1 MKKLTFMFAMLL
13 MAVVSFA
20 QEVTLPEGLTTEE
33 YEFTATKLASG
44 FGLDEEVSRTVNVA
58 FDGNDVYVQG
68 LSNNE
73 TYASSWVK
81 GVVNGDQITFEKEQE
96 LYVLDLGFM
105 LIKGVFNP
113 NSDVVFAYDAANNK
127 MTADAYEIS
136 DDNGEG
142 YHAIEQYA
150 NVVIAKAGGET
161 PVDEPT
167 VVTLPEGVTA
177 VDYQMTATTLKNYN
191 RVDVNRT
198 VKVAVDGTDVYMQ
211 GLAECLPEAWVKGM
225 LGGDEVVF
233 EGSQLL
239 GDNDGFDAMF
249 EPDHEHIAFTY
260 DAAADKY
267 TISAYELQAKSD
279 TWELYETVVIAKDNG
294 GDVPGD
300 DPIEPQGDF
309 TISPEGVQQTSLST
323 FVITFNNYTVKS
335 FMGEATAT
343 LTNTTTENTQT
354 VDVEVSEDG
363 KTATMNFE
371 ETTEPGKYTLQVVDL
386 CTENYKFLDNELVF
400 NYEIAGFEEPIEWTA
415 TPEAGEVEKIE
426 VVTINFN
433 KMLEVADGTQAYL
446 FKGEE
451 ELQAKD
457 ITLTGG
463 DKAVF
468 VAFDEVT
475 EAGEYQV
482 VIPEG
487 ISTIAGEAVPEIAI
501 NYTIAGSVEPM
512 EDYTISPEG
521 TMQESLS
528 TFVVTFNNFGVSTLG
543 SEENATLKNNTTG
556 VEQTAVMEISEDKK
570 VVTMNFEETTEPGKY
585 TLTLGDLWN
594 ASTYQILDPI
604 TANYEIAGAVEQ
616 LTWTATPEAG
626 EVEKIE
632 IVTVSFNKMV
642 EVADGTQAYLFKG
655 EEELQAKDITLT
667 GGDKAVFVAFDEV
680 TEAGEYQVVIPEGI
694 NTLEGEAVPEI
705 AIDYTIVGEA
715 PVLACEIDPAAGE
728 VTSIKDFTLT
738 FNGEVSLDA
747 YDAQA
752 VLTGGNLEEA
762 VKAPLAI
769 SEDHKV
775 VTFSFDEITEAGE
788 YTLTIPEG
796 AIFNRATFEDVAEM
810 TFNYTIVGGEDD
822 PTQPVVVP
830 ATATIE
836 DWTLEGS
843 LYASGGIQTLNQGT
857 KVAFEGENI
866 YIQGLCQYL
875 PEAWVKGT
883 FADGKAVLKSGQIYG
898 TLEEGGE
905 TYEFYMMGAN
915 ADSEGNLTLVDEFVL
930 NYDADAEKFT
940 LEDGVYILDNSNNTT
955 PSFYD
960 LFMSLVL
967 TKGKYVAPE
976 VVELPEGAVV
986 EDWQYEAYDN
996 YYQETVTRPSQVAF
1010 VGNEVYV
1017 NGITEVLP
1025 EAWIKGTLD
1034 GDKVTFAANQYL
1046 GHYES
1051 SYGSLDLFFNPE
1063 ADVVFGYD
1071 AEAGK
1076 LTAAEYVTFTGSYN
1090 YDEMSDVVITKVP
1103 EAAAVPAIPTINE
1116 VEIATYSYM
1125 GATIPATSV
1134 DGEPLAASKLY
1145 YMILVEKA
1153 KDQSE
1158 PFVLKAE
1165 NYTPY
1170 EEDMTEIPYM
1180 FNDAE
1185 NYYIQAYGD
1194 VHYVYLLTDAEEID
1208 TWYRLGVKSIYYGG
1222 GEVNESEI
1230 AWYTIKEYPTSVTGI
1245 SEIAAEDEGSV
1256 YYDAMGRRTNSQ
1268 AKGLLLKQVR
1278 MADGSVKTV
1287 KIARK

>member
-1 MKKLTFMFAMLL
+1 MKKLTFMFVMLL

-96 LYVLDLGFM
+96 LYVLDLGFL

-136 DDNGEG
+136 EDNGEG

-191 RVDVNRT
+191 RVDVDRT

-267 TISAYELQAKSD
+267 TISAYELQAKSY
-279 TWELYETVVIAKDNG
+279 TWEQYESVVITKANG
-294 GDVPGD
+294 GDEPGD

-335 FMGEATAT
+335 YMGEATAT
-343 LTNTTTENTQT
+343 LTNTTTENIQT
-354 VDVEVSEDG
+354 VAVEVSEDG

-386 CTENYKFLDNELVF
+386 CTENFKFLDEELVF

-463 DKAVF
+463 DKAVY

-501 NYTIAGSVEPM
+501 NYTIAGSELQD
-512 EDYTISPEG
+512 DYTISPEG
-521 TMQESLS
+521 VQQTSLS

-594 ASTYQILDPI
+594 ASTYQMLDPI

-642 EVADGTQAYLFKG
+642 EVADGAQAYLFKG

-705 AIDYTIVGEA
+705 AINYTIVGEA
-715 PVLACEIDPAAGE
+715 PELACEIDPAAGE

-747 YDAQA
+747 YEAQA

-762 VKAPLAI
+762 VKAPMAI

-796 AIFNRATFEDVAEM
+796 AIFNRATFEDIAEM
-810 TFNYTIVGGEDD
+810 TFNYTIVGGSEED
-822 PTQPVVVP
+822 VLVEVP
-830 ATATIE
+830 EGVEQE
-836 DWTLEGS
+836 DWHIEATYYTS
-843 LYASGGIQTLNQGT
+843 QGGNDVNANN
-857 KVAFEGENI
+857 KVAFDGDDV
-866 YIQGLCQYL
+866 YIQGLAYYFPEAWVKGKIVDGQAVFASGQYVGEDDYGKEYLNGASLDESSNFIFEDSYVFNYDAEAQKFTLVNTYLTECDTKDAISAWGYYAPDALSIIKGEAELPEAVVAPENLVTEDYIFKAQEMSFDDNNEPVYEDYEAEIKIGFDGNDVYVQGICSGWYL
-875 PEAWVKGT
+875 PEAWVKGVK
-883 FADGKAVLKSGQIYG
+883 DGS
-898 TLEEGGE
+898 
-905 TYEFYMMGAN
+905 
-915 ADSEGNLTLVDEFVL
+915 
-930 NYDADAEKFT
+930 
-940 LEDGVYILDNSNNTT
+940 
-955 PSFYD
+955 
-960 LFMSLVL
+960 
-967 TKGKYVAPE
+967 
-976 VVELPEGAVV
+976 
-986 EDWQYEAYDN
+986 
-996 YYQETVTRPSQVAF
+996 TVTFPTGQFFGTVYNQYNMYF
-1010 VGNEVYV
+1010 VGYGES
-1017 NGITEVLP
+1017 GIE
-1025 EAWIKGTLD
+1025 
-1034 GDKVTFAANQYL
+1034 
-1046 GHYES
+1046 
-1051 SYGSLDLFFNPE
+1051 
-1063 ADVVFGYD
+1063 DVVM
-1071 AEAGK
+1071 
-1076 LTAAEYVTFTGSYN
+1076 T
-1090 YDEMSDVVITKVP
+1090 YDEATGEFTTDNWIF
-1103 EAAAVPAIPTINE
+1103 INGKQNE
-1116 VEIATYSYM
+1116 
-1125 GATIPATSV
+1125 
-1134 DGEPLAASKLY
+1134 LY
-1145 YMILVEKA
+1145 YYTIYTSNVFTKMGGDITA
-1153 KDQSE
+1153 I
-1158 PFVLKAE
+1158 E
-1165 NYTPY
+1165 NV
-1170 EEDMTEIPYM
+1170 
-1180 FNDAE
+1180 N
-1185 NYYIQAYGD
+1185 
-1194 VHYVYLLTDAEEID
+1194 AEE
-1208 TWYRLGVKSIYYGG
+1208 S
-1222 GEVNESEI
+1222 N
-1230 AWYTIKEYPTSVTGI
+1230 A
-1245 SEIAAEDEGSV
+1245 V

>member
-68 LSNNE
+68 LSDNQ

-96 LYVLDLGFM
+96 LYVQDLGI
-105 LIKGVFNP
+105 LVVKGVFNP

-136 DDNGEG
+136 EDNGEG

-267 TISAYELQAKSD
+267 TISAYELQAKSY
-279 TWELYETVVIAKDNG
+279 TWEQYESVVITKANG

-309 TISPEGVQQTSLST
+309 TISPEGVQQT
-323 FVITFNNYTVKS
+323 
-335 FMGEATAT
+335 
-343 LTNTTTENTQT
+343 
-354 VDVEVSEDG
+354 
-363 KTATMNFE
+363 
-371 ETTEPGKYTLQVVDL
+371 
-386 CTENYKFLDNELVF
+386 
-400 NYEIAGFEEPIEWTA
+400 
-415 TPEAGEVEKIE
+415 
-426 VVTINFN
+426 
-433 KMLEVADGTQAYL
+433 
-446 FKGEE
+446 
-451 ELQAKD
+451 
-457 ITLTGG
+457 
-463 DKAVF
+463 
-468 VAFDEVT
+468 
-475 EAGEYQV
+475 
-482 VIPEG
+482 
-487 ISTIAGEAVPEIAI
+487 
-501 NYTIAGSVEPM
+501 
-512 EDYTISPEG
+512 
-521 TMQESLS
+521 SLS

-594 ASTYQILDPI
+594 ASTYQMLDPI

-616 LTWTATPEAG
+616 LTWTAIPEAG

-642 EVADGTQAYLFKG
+642 EVADGAQAYLFKG

-705 AIDYTIVGEA
+705 AINYTIVGEA

-738 FNGEVSLDA
+738 FNGEVGLDA
-747 YDAQA
+747 YEAQA

-843 LYASGGIQTLNQGT
+843 LYASGGIQNLNQGT

-1103 EAAAVPAIPTINE
+1103 EAAAVPATPTINE

-1134 DGEPLAASKLY
+1134 DGEALAASKLY

>member
-20 QEVTLPEGLTTEE
+20 QGVTLPEGLTTEE

-68 LSNNE
+68 LSDNQ

-96 LYVLDLGFM
+96 LYVQDLGI
-105 LIKGVFNP
+105 LVVKGVFNP

-136 DDNGEG
+136 EDNGEG

-211 GLAECLPEAWVKGM
+211 GLAECLPEAWVKGV

-267 TISAYELQAKSD
+267 TISAYELQAKSY
-279 TWELYETVVIAKDNG
+279 TWEQYESVVITKANG
-294 GDVPGD
+294 GDEPGD

-343 LTNTTTENTQT
+343 LTNTTTENIQT
-354 VDVEVSEDG
+354 VAVEVSEDG

-386 CTENYKFLDNELVF
+386 CTENFKFLDEELVF
-400 NYEIAGFEEPIEWTA
+400 NYEIAGFEEPIEWTT

-475 EAGEYQV
+475 EAG
-482 VIPEG
+482 
-487 ISTIAGEAVPEIAI
+487 
-501 NYTIAGSVEPM
+501 
-512 EDYTISPEG
+512 D
-521 TMQESLS
+521 
-528 TFVVTFNNFGVSTLG
+528 
-543 SEENATLKNNTTG
+543 
-556 VEQTAVMEISEDKK
+556 
-570 VVTMNFEETTEPGKY
+570 
-585 TLTLGDLWN
+585 
-594 ASTYQILDPI
+594 
-604 TANYEIAGAVEQ
+604 
-616 LTWTATPEAG
+616 
-626 EVEKIE
+626 
-632 IVTVSFNKMV
+632 
-642 EVADGTQAYLFKG
+642 
-655 EEELQAKDITLT
+655 
-667 GGDKAVFVAFDEV
+667 
-680 TEAGEYQVVIPEGI
+680 YQVVIPEGI
-694 NTLEGEAVPEI
+694 NTIEGEAVPEI
-705 AIDYTIVGEA
+705 AINYTIVGEA

-738 FNGEVSLDA
+738 FNGEVGLDA
-747 YDAQA
+747 YEAQA

-843 LYASGGIQTLNQGT
+843 LYASGGIQNLNQGT

-866 YIQGLCQYL
+866 YIQGLCKYL

-960 LFMSLVL
+960 LFMSLIL

-1103 EAAAVPAIPTINE
+1103 EVAAVPATPTINQ

-1134 DGEPLAASKLY
+1134 DGEALAASKLY

-1278 MADGSVKTV
+1278 MADGTVKTV
-1287 KIARK
+1287 KMASK

>member
-20 QEVTLPEGLTTEE
+20 QGVTLPEGLTTEE

-68 LSNNE
+68 LSDNQ

-96 LYVLDLGFM
+96 LYVQDLGI
-105 LIKGVFNP
+105 LVVKGVFNP

-136 DDNGEG
+136 EDNGEG

-211 GLAECLPEAWVKGM
+211 GLAECLPEAWVKGV

-267 TISAYELQAKSD
+267 TISAYELQAKSY
-279 TWELYETVVIAKDNG
+279 TWEQYESVVITKANG
-294 GDVPGD
+294 GDEPGD

-343 LTNTTTENTQT
+343 LTNTTTENIQT
-354 VDVEVSEDG
+354 VAVEVSEDG

-386 CTENYKFLDNELVF
+386 CTENFKFLDEELVF
-400 NYEIAGFEEPIEWTA
+400 NYEIAGFEEPIEWTT

-475 EAGEYQV
+475 EAG
-482 VIPEG
+482 
-487 ISTIAGEAVPEIAI
+487 
-501 NYTIAGSVEPM
+501 
-512 EDYTISPEG
+512 D
-521 TMQESLS
+521 
-528 TFVVTFNNFGVSTLG
+528 
-543 SEENATLKNNTTG
+543 
-556 VEQTAVMEISEDKK
+556 
-570 VVTMNFEETTEPGKY
+570 
-585 TLTLGDLWN
+585 
-594 ASTYQILDPI
+594 
-604 TANYEIAGAVEQ
+604 
-616 LTWTATPEAG
+616 
-626 EVEKIE
+626 
-632 IVTVSFNKMV
+632 
-642 EVADGTQAYLFKG
+642 
-655 EEELQAKDITLT
+655 
-667 GGDKAVFVAFDEV
+667 
-680 TEAGEYQVVIPEGI
+680 YQVVIPEGI
-694 NTLEGEAVPEI
+694 NTIEGEAVPEI
-705 AIDYTIVGEA
+705 AINYTIVGEA

-738 FNGEVSLDA
+738 FNGEVGLDA
-747 YDAQA
+747 YEAQA

-843 LYASGGIQTLNQGT
+843 LYASGGIQNLNQGT

-866 YIQGLCQYL
+866 YIQGLCKYL

-960 LFMSLVL
+960 LFMSLIL

-1103 EAAAVPAIPTINE
+1103 EVAAVPATPTINQ

-1134 DGEPLAASKLY
+1134 DGEALAASKLY

-1278 MADGSVKTV
+1278 MADGTVKTV

>member
-33 YEFTATKLASG
+33 YEFTATKSASG

-96 LYVLDLGFM
+96 LYVLDLGF
-105 LIKGVFNP
+105 LVIKGVFNP

-136 DDNGEG
+136 EDNGEG
-142 YHAIEQYA
+142 YHVIEQYA

-267 TISAYELQAKSD
+267 TISAYELQAKSS
-279 TWELYETVVIAKDNG
+279 TWEQYESVVITKANG
-294 GDVPGD
+294 GDEPGD

-343 LTNTTTENTQT
+343 LTNTTTENIQT
-354 VDVEVSEDG
+354 VAVEVSEDG

-386 CTENYKFLDNELVF
+386 CTENFKFLDEELVF

-415 TPEAGEVEKIE
+415 IPEAGEVETIE
-426 VVTINFN
+426 IVTVSFN
-433 KMLEVADGTQAYL
+433 KMVEVADGAQAYL

-468 VAFDEVT
+468 
-475 EAGEYQV
+475 
-482 VIPEG
+482 
-487 ISTIAGEAVPEIAI
+487 
-501 NYTIAGSVEPM
+501 
-512 EDYTISPEG
+512 
-521 TMQESLS
+521 L
-528 TFVVTFNNFGVSTLG
+528 
-543 SEENATLKNNTTG
+543 
-556 VEQTAVMEISEDKK
+556 
-570 VVTMNFEETTEPGKY
+570 
-585 TLTLGDLWN
+585 
-594 ASTYQILDPI
+594 
-604 TANYEIAGAVEQ
+604 
-616 LTWTATPEAG
+616 
-626 EVEKIE
+626 
-632 IVTVSFNKMV
+632 
-642 EVADGTQAYLFKG
+642 
-655 EEELQAKDITLT
+655 
-667 GGDKAVFVAFDEV
+667 AFDEV

-705 AIDYTIVGEA
+705 AINYTIVGEA
-715 PVLACEIDPAAGE
+715 PELACEIDPAAGE

-738 FNGEVSLDA
+738 FNGEVGLDA

-762 VKAPLAI
+762 VKATLAI

-843 LYASGGIQTLNQGT
+843 LYASGSIQTLNQGT

-1017 NGITEVLP
+1017 NAITEVLP

-1076 LTAAEYVTFTGSYN
+1076 LTAAEYVTYTGSYN

-1103 EAAAVPAIPTINE
+1103 ETAAVPAIPTINE

-1134 DGEPLAASKLY
+1134 DGEALAASKLY

-1185 NYYIQAYGD
+1185 NYYIQAHGD
-1194 VHYVYLLTDAEEID
+1194 EHYVYLLTDAEEID

>member
-33 YEFTATKLASG
+33 YEFTATKSASG

-68 LSNNE
+68 LSENE

-96 LYVLDLGFM
+96 LYVLDLGF
-105 LIKGVFNP
+105 LVIKGVFNP

-136 DDNGEG
+136 EDNGEG

-267 TISAYELQAKSD
+267 TISAYELQAKSS
-279 TWELYETVVIAKDNG
+279 TWEQYESVVITKANG
-294 GDVPGD
+294 GDEPGD

-343 LTNTTTENTQT
+343 LTNTTTENIQT
-354 VDVEVSEDG
+354 VAVEVSEDG

-386 CTENYKFLDNELVF
+386 CTENFKFLDEELVF

-415 TPEAGEVEKIE
+415 IPEAGEVE
-426 VVTINFN
+426 T
-433 KMLEVADGTQAYL
+433 
-446 FKGEE
+446 
-451 ELQAKD
+451 
-457 ITLTGG
+457 
-463 DKAVF
+463 
-468 VAFDEVT
+468 
-475 EAGEYQV
+475 
-482 VIPEG
+482 
-487 ISTIAGEAVPEIAI
+487 
-501 NYTIAGSVEPM
+501 
-512 EDYTISPEG
+512 
-521 TMQESLS
+521 
-528 TFVVTFNNFGVSTLG
+528 
-543 SEENATLKNNTTG
+543 
-556 VEQTAVMEISEDKK
+556 
-570 VVTMNFEETTEPGKY
+570 
-585 TLTLGDLWN
+585 
-594 ASTYQILDPI
+594 
-604 TANYEIAGAVEQ
+604 
-616 LTWTATPEAG
+616 
-626 EVEKIE
+626 IE

-642 EVADGTQAYLFKG
+642 EVADGAQAYLFKG

-705 AIDYTIVGEA
+705 AINYTIVGEA
-715 PVLACEIDPAAGE
+715 PELACEIDPAAGE

-738 FNGEVSLDA
+738 FNGEVGLDA

-843 LYASGGIQTLNQGT
+843 LYASGSIQTLNQGT

-866 YIQGLCQYL
+866 YIQGLCKYL

-1017 NGITEVLP
+1017 NAITEVLP

-1103 EAAAVPAIPTINE
+1103 ETAAVPAIPTINE

-1134 DGEPLAASKLY
+1134 DGEALAASKLY

-1194 VHYVYLLTDAEEID
+1194 EHYVYLLTDAEEID

>member
-68 LSNNE
+68 LSENE

-96 LYVLDLGFM
+96 LYVLDLVG
-105 LIKGVFNP
+105 LVIKGAFNP

-136 DDNGEG
+136 EDNGEG

-267 TISAYELQAKSD
+267 TISAYELQAKSS
-279 TWELYETVVIAKDNG
+279 TWEQYESVVITKANG
-294 GDVPGD
+294 GDEPGD

-335 FMGEATAT
+335 YMGEATAT
-343 LTNTTTENTQT
+343 LTNTTTENIQT
-354 VDVEVSEDG
+354 VAVEVSEDG

-386 CTENYKFLDNELVF
+386 CTENFKFLDEELVF

-415 TPEAGEVEKIE
+415 IPEAGKVE
-426 VVTINFN
+426 T
-433 KMLEVADGTQAYL
+433 
-446 FKGEE
+446 
-451 ELQAKD
+451 
-457 ITLTGG
+457 
-463 DKAVF
+463 
-468 VAFDEVT
+468 
-475 EAGEYQV
+475 
-482 VIPEG
+482 
-487 ISTIAGEAVPEIAI
+487 
-501 NYTIAGSVEPM
+501 
-512 EDYTISPEG
+512 
-521 TMQESLS
+521 
-528 TFVVTFNNFGVSTLG
+528 
-543 SEENATLKNNTTG
+543 
-556 VEQTAVMEISEDKK
+556 
-570 VVTMNFEETTEPGKY
+570 
-585 TLTLGDLWN
+585 
-594 ASTYQILDPI
+594 
-604 TANYEIAGAVEQ
+604 
-616 LTWTATPEAG
+616 
-626 EVEKIE
+626 IE

-642 EVADGTQAYLFKG
+642 EVADGAQAYLFKG

-705 AIDYTIVGEA
+705 AINYTIVGEA

-738 FNGEVSLDA
+738 FNGEVGLDA
-747 YDAQA
+747 YEAQA

-762 VKAPLAI
+762 VKAPMAI

-796 AIFNRATFEDVAEM
+796 AIFNRATFEDVAKM
-810 TFNYTIVGGEDD
+810 SFNYTIVGGEDD

-843 LYASGGIQTLNQGT
+843 LYASGGIQNLNQGT

-976 VVELPEGAVV
+976 VVVLPEGAVV
-986 EDWQYEAYDN
+986 EDWQYEAFDK
-996 YYQETVTRPSQVAF
+996 YYEKAVTRPSQVAF

-1103 EAAAVPAIPTINE
+1103 EVAAVPATPTVNQ

-1185 NYYIQAYGD
+1185 NHYIQAYGD
-1194 VHYVYLLTDAEEID
+1194 EHYVYLLTDAEEID

-1230 AWYTIKEYPTSVTGI
+1230 AWYTIKEYPNSVTGI

-1256 YYDAMGRRTNSQ
+1256 YYDAMGRRTNNQ

>member
-33 YEFTATKLASG
+33 YEFTATKSASG

-96 LYVLDLGFM
+96 LYVLDLGF
-105 LIKGVFNP
+105 LVIKGVFNP

-136 DDNGEG
+136 EDNGEG

-267 TISAYELQAKSD
+267 TISAYELQAKSS
-279 TWELYETVVIAKDNG
+279 TWEQYESVVITKANG
-294 GDVPGD
+294 GDEPGD

-343 LTNTTTENTQT
+343 LTNTTTENIQT
-354 VDVEVSEDG
+354 VAVEVSEDG

-386 CTENYKFLDNELVF
+386 CTENFKFLDEELVF

-415 TPEAGEVEKIE
+415 IPEAGEVE
-426 VVTINFN
+426 T
-433 KMLEVADGTQAYL
+433 
-446 FKGEE
+446 
-451 ELQAKD
+451 
-457 ITLTGG
+457 
-463 DKAVF
+463 
-468 VAFDEVT
+468 
-475 EAGEYQV
+475 
-482 VIPEG
+482 
-487 ISTIAGEAVPEIAI
+487 
-501 NYTIAGSVEPM
+501 
-512 EDYTISPEG
+512 
-521 TMQESLS
+521 
-528 TFVVTFNNFGVSTLG
+528 
-543 SEENATLKNNTTG
+543 
-556 VEQTAVMEISEDKK
+556 
-570 VVTMNFEETTEPGKY
+570 
-585 TLTLGDLWN
+585 
-594 ASTYQILDPI
+594 
-604 TANYEIAGAVEQ
+604 
-616 LTWTATPEAG
+616 
-626 EVEKIE
+626 IE

-642 EVADGTQAYLFKG
+642 EVADGAQAYLFKG

-705 AIDYTIVGEA
+705 AINYTIVGEA
-715 PVLACEIDPAAGE
+715 PELACEIDPAAGE

-738 FNGEVSLDA
+738 FNGEVGLDA

-762 VKAPLAI
+762 VKATLAI

-843 LYASGGIQTLNQGT
+843 LYASGSIQTLNQGT

-1017 NGITEVLP
+1017 NAITEVLP

-1103 EAAAVPAIPTINE
+1103 ETAAVPAIPTINE

-1134 DGEPLAASKLY
+1134 DGEALAASKLY

-1185 NYYIQAYGD
+1185 NYYIQAHGD

-1278 MADGSVKTV
+1278 LADGSVKTV